1 MGKWN
6 LTRILACL
14 FILGGIV
21 RVVATRRVF
30 SAFGIGNLWV
40 DHVYFIYVYKVL
52 GGFVILTG
60 LVLWSLAGEGRPAR
74 KGIRAMIWGMVV
86 VGLVMLGTGL
96 STGLAP
102 EFYLVD
108 VAFAWFVALVLVARE
123 RSLAAG
129 GSRPTS

>member
-6 LTRILACL
+6 PTRILACL

-30 SAFGIGNLWV
+30 AAFGIGSLWI
-40 DHVYFIYVYKVL
+40 DQVYFVYVYKVL

-60 LVLWSLAGEGRPAR
+60 LVLWSLAGEGGEGRKSAR
-74 KGIRAMIWGMVV
+74 MMTWGMVV

-102 EFYLVD
+102 RLFLLD
-108 VAFAWFVALVLVARE
+108 VAFVWLVALVLFARS
-123 RSLAAG
+123 RRLNTAA
-129 GSRPTS
+129 P